1 MRGTLVPVMVPI
13 IDCLVT
19 RNWLIPIMDSR
30 ILVSISGQ
38 ITMWLGL
45 NFYLLVQQDSP
56 LKDFIRGIKII
67 Q

>member
-1 MRGTLVPVMVPI
+1 MRGTLVPVMVLI

-19 RNWLIPIMDSR
+19 RNWPIAIMDAQ
-30 ILVSISGQ
+30 ILASISGP
-38 ITMWLGL
+38 ITMWLDL